1 MKRIQKMKRSN
12 SEYRLPKVEGT
23 ARDTSVFAIRRL
35 LFDLRSN
42 LRNKRFAAGGG
53 FTLLEVLVA
62 LAVLGIAVTVVFQLF
77 SANLQALSASENYVE
92 VSLRAATRMRELL
105 DDRALA
111 EKSWSEISPEGY
123 RLDIE
128 VKEALADRTDL
139 LPVRLL
145 EVGLTVHW
153 NRGNRERSLN
163 FRALKLMEK
172 EL

>member
-1 MKRIQKMKRSN
+1 MLDVRCSSFRYKS
-12 SEYRLPKVEGT
+12 L
-23 ARDTSVFAIRRL
+23 AHRR
-35 LFDLRSN
+35 
-42 LRNKRFAAGGG
+42 G

-92 VSLRAATRMRELL
+92 VSLRAAARMRELL
-105 DDRALA
+105 DDRELSERA
-111 EKSWSEISPEGY
+111 WSEVSPEGY
-123 RLDIE
+123 RLEIA

-145 EVGLTVHW
+145 EVDLTVRW
-153 NRGNRERSLN
+153 NRGNRERSFN
-163 FRALKLMEK
+163 FQALKLMEK